1 MSATAKFL
9 YVQYQLD
16 KVNETQIRVLV
27 GSKLT
32 QSEAD
37 EILAVK

>member
-1 MSATAKFL
+1 MSATAIFL
-9 YVQYQLD
+9 QVQYQLG
-16 KVNETQIRVLV
+16 KVTEAQIRALV